1 MKRLSLVSVGLAL
14 LLAGSRVASA
24 QSYVEGVSAIIS
36 SGTTST
42 QIETYSETY
51 ETADIAEY
59 YEAYVEG
66 YLYQNGSLIADG
78 YSLGDP
84 YENDAYGYMTE
95 PLHVPDTYE
104 ILSDHYLVAYYT
116 YYDPNNGVTYYDNPD
131 YFIDSGSEG
140 GGYDFTP
147 GNSDCGCYYE
157 TADYIYLGSTEVE
170 MSSAPPVIN
179 SISPTGILNG
189 NSGTLTV
196 DGSNLVDVF
205 TQLTTATVS
214 GSGITWSVSSQT
226 DTQVLISYSVSTSA
240 AAGSRTLT
248 LSTRFG
254 SSSATF
260 NVGDATPVVT
270 GIDPS
275 DWDAGTT
282 QSVTFTG
289 QNFGTNAPTLS
300 FSPSGGISY
309 SLTSYNDTQI
319 VANITVASGTPNE
332 TVDVT
337 VTNNGYSGSGFT
349 AGSGQSAKSSPV
361 QANIHAPVKSSEVT
375 VIGWVNGSAP
385 DLVTLPS
392 GANAT
397 LISNL
402 NSSGKSCALEVAIW
416 SFTGVAKNLST
427 QSDRDYANAWLVA
440 HSANSTPPSTITP
453 STEYSGGNYRL
464 FNDFGNGKG
473 GYNVGITPDPCK
485 FLGQTITGW
494 LANGQPSKYMGQTG
508 MSGSG
513 KIYQNAEGRIGKVG
527 QSGSQTINQG
537 RTVPY
542 IYSVIEFDTAGNP
555 TVSDRTTF
563 PTFYVYIS
571 GVLHPE
577 LTSTQSTV
585 KAFVTGY
592 DASNEG
598 NWTPVP

>member
-1 MKRLSLVSVGLAL
+1 VRRLSLVSVGLAL
-14 LLAGSRVASA
+14 LLAGSHVVSA

-51 ETADIAEY
+51 ETADIADY

-116 YYDPNNGVTYYDNPD
+116 YYDPGNGVTYYDNPD

-170 MSSAPPVIN
+170 MSSAPPVIS

-205 TQLTTATVS
+205 TQLTTASLS

-226 DTQVLISYSVSTSA
+226 EAQVLISYSVSTSA
-240 AAGSRTLT
+240 AAGNRTLT
-248 LSTRFG
+248 LATRFG
-254 SSSATF
+254 SSSTTL
-260 NVGDATPVVT
+260 NVGDATPIVT
-270 GIDPS
+270 GLDPS

-309 SLTSYNDTQI
+309 SLTSYNDSQI

-332 TVDVT
+332 TVDIT
-337 VTNNGYSGSGFT
+337 VTNNGYGGTGFTGGSGE
-349 AGSGQSAKSSPV
+349 SAKSSAV
-361 QANIHAPVKSSEVT
+361 QANVHAPAKSPEVT
-375 VIGWVNGSAP
+375 IISWVNGAAP
-385 DLVTLPS
+385 DLNPLPS

-397 LISNL
+397 LTKNL
-402 NSSGKSCALEVAIW
+402 SSSASCALEVTKWTVGIKADIN
-416 SFTGVAKNLST
+416 SSADVN
-427 QSDRDYANAWLVA
+427 YANAWLVKN
-440 HSANSTPPSTITP
+440 SANTAPPATITP
-453 STEYSGGNYRL
+453 STVYSGGNYRL

-473 GYNVGITPDPCK
+473 GYNVGITPDPCNTG
-485 FLGQTITGW
+485 LVPGW
-494 LANGQPSKYMGQTG
+494 LAGGQASQYMGATG
-508 MSGSG
+508 TSVTG
-513 KIYQNAEGRIGKVG
+513 KTYQLSEGRIGKVG
-527 QSGSQTINQG
+527 QAGSQTING
-537 RTVPY
+537 RTVPW
-542 IYSVIEFDTAGNP
+542 IWSVIEFDSSGNA
-555 TVSDRTTF
+555 TYSDHAMF
-563 PTFYVYIS
+563 PTYSVYVNGSLVATYA
-571 GVLHPE
+571 
-577 LTSTQSTV
+577 QSSVAT
-585 KAFVTGY
+585 FVAKDQTY
-592 DASNEG
+592 QRIPSQIQ
-598 NWTPVP
+598 